1 MSPNLPSIL
10 FSDRVSWNSA
20 LSWPS
25 HWLALA
31 IAGGYFFLV
40 RDPILPPTRRA
51 RSSKQIPTYCR
62 GGRYK
67 YRRCRSVINVSLKA
81 RANCRPPTFCESW
94 LKWNPVLTD
103 QSIMYQIHNVLV
115 SVPQIVPINAYE
127 SEMFGLCESTIYVH
141 CGNRTEIARYQLWPL
156 TWVLTNNL
164 VPTFEF
170 KTSTSKEN
178 WKWGV
183 GITNKT
189 SQSQFPMP
197 ILCIIFC

>member
-10 FSDRVSWNSA
+10 FSDRVSWTSA
-20 LSWPS
+20 LPWPS
-25 HWLALA
+25 RWLALA

-67 YRRCRSVINVSLKA
+67 YRRCRSVINVSLKT

-94 LKWNPVLTD
+94 LKWNSVLTD
-103 QSIMYQIHNVLV
+103 QSIMCKIQN
-115 SVPQIVPINAYE
+115 PINAYE

-141 CGNRTEIARYQLWPL
+141 CGNRTESHGTNSDLWPESSL
-156 TWVLTNNL
+156 ITLFHL
-164 VPTFEF
+164 LSL
-170 KTSTSKEN
+170 KHQHRKR
-178 WKWGV
+178 GV
-183 GITNKT
+183 GGLN
-189 SQSQFPMP
+189 Q
-197 ILCIIFC
+197 

>member
-10 FSDRVSWNSA
+10 FSDRVNWTSA

-25 HWLALA
+25 RWLALA
-31 IAGGYFFLV
+31 ITGGYFFLV

-67 YRRCRSVINVSLKA
+67 YRRCRSVINVSLKT

-94 LKWNPVLTD
+94 LKWNSVLTN
-103 QSIMYQIHNVLV
+103 QSIVYQIQNMLV

-127 SEMFGLCESTIYVH
+127 SEMCEFTNPMFIA
-141 CGNRTEIARYQLWPL
+141 EIARYQLWPL

-164 VPTFEF
+164 VPSFEF

-183 GITNKT
+183 GVTNKT